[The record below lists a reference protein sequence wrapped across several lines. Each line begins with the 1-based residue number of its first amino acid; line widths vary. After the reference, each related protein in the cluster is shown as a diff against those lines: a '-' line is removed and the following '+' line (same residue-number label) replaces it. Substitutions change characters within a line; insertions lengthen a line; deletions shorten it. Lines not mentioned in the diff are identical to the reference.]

1 MDGRQPVPAPLSPR
15 STGQAAF
22 GDIHTRVGWLH
33 RPRWVDPALYR
44 PGHLGNVGLP
54 VLGLLAGCSIPPRP
68 PSPDPIQGGTRLE
81 GRLDG
86 ASPARAAF
94 CVSQEVPLSYVLL
107 ISDGGAVRPAPG
119 TWPAVEPGYALT
131 LRRSEAGTTWLR
143 QVGEAGPSTAAAL
156 TGRIDR
162 ALAGC
167 TPALG
172 KAS

>member
-1 MDGRQPVPAPLSPR
+1 MHPA
-15 STGQAAF
+15 T
-22 GDIHTRVGWLH
+22 
-33 RPRWVDPALYR
+33 YR

-86 ASPARAAF
+86 ASPAQTAF

-107 ISDGGAVRPAPG
+107 ISDGAAVRPAPG

-156 TGRIDR
+156 AGRLDR
-162 ALAGC
+162 ALAEC